1 MLCSNSAPTLLR
13 RVTERDVRDITELT
27 SPLNLTLIPQ
37 KKSEVV
43 EPSSFPEKERLPKM
57 YLNAASQDEMAN
69 ITLSFEEIRL
79 RRLPLIVRSPLSDG
93 NSGRRDDVQ
102 ANEIPRDWKMQ
113 MTSATESHVIM
124 AIGTLGCHERRF
136 RLVDDKTLP
145 AACLYERKLDS
156 TFALHF
162 TTLFKVSNSG

>member
-1 MLCSNSAPTLLR
+1 
-13 RVTERDVRDITELT
+13 DITELT

-37 KKSEVV
+37 KK
-43 EPSSFPEKERLPKM
+43 
-57 YLNAASQDEMAN
+57 
-69 ITLSFEEIRL
+69 
-79 RRLPLIVRSPLSDG
+79 IVSSPLS
-93 NSGRRDDVQ
+93 SGRRD
-102 ANEIPRDWKMQ
+102 
-113 MTSATESHVIM
+113 ATHVIM

-162 TTLFKVSNSG
+162 TALFEVSSSG